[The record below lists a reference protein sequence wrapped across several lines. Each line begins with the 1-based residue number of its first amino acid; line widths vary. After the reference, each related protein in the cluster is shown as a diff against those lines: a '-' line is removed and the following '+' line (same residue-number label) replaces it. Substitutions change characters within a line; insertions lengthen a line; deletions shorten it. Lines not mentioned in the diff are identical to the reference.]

1 MNKENQPLPFP
12 VYECH
17 FILASDVFQGY
28 QQVLELISWFIRRD
42 ANRTL
47 ILAEDVR
54 RCLENYLDDEP
65 DDLEVYAKLEEFLDS
80 VFSLVPDNMYIS
92 FLDFEN

>member
-1 MNKENQPLPFP
+1 MNKENQSLPFP

-28 QQVLELISWFIRRD
+28 QQVLELISEAGWFTWGD

-65 DDLEVYAKLEEFLDS
+65 DDSEVYAKLEEFLDS
-80 VFSLVPDNMYIS
+80 VFSLVPDNMYI
-92 FLDFEN
+92 DFEN